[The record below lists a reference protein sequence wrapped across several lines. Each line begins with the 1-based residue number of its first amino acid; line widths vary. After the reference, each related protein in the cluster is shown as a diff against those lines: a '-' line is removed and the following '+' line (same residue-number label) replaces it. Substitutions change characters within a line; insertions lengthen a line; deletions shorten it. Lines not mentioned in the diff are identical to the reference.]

1 MNLLCKK
8 EPILYNHVNI
18 IESAKI
24 FHLSNKYWMYFVI
37 LIKYKKIMKRNR
49 FIKYAKLL

>member
-24 FHLSNKYWMYFVI
+24 FHLNNKYCMYFVI
-37 LIKYKKIMKRNR
+37 LIRYQKSMKGNR